1 MKSLVNQHS
10 YHKIIF
16 HSLRGGLCNRLRA
29 LSACLCVSKFLDI
42 PLEICWQPHESCNCY
57 FDDIYEKPTKNNVK
71 FTSPET
77 INLTSHESDVIYVN
91 QMKGEDFFYDSYL
104 RNIVDKKDF
113 DVEYIQCVRSF
124 KIKPNLLTQIE
135 GFSNQFG
142 FDEKIL
148 GVHIRRTD
156 HINYIKLR
164 NLESRFSS
172 DEKFINTIE
181 REISEG
187 YSKIF
192 LATDNELSKK
202 MIFKNF
208 SGQTISYCEQFSD
221 DYQRHTSVEDAV
233 IDIYLLSR
241 CQKIIGTYGSSF
253 SKYAALLG
261 NIPLVYPK

>member
-1 MKSLVNQHS
+1 MKSLIKQHPEQ
-10 YHKIIF
+10 KILF

-57 FDDIYEKPTKNNVK
+57 FEDIYKKPTEKNVK
-71 FTSPET
+71 FISPEA
-77 INLTSHESDVIYVN
+77 INLSSNEPHVIYVN

-104 RNIVDKKDF
+104 RDRVDKEDF
-113 DVEYIQCVRSF
+113 DIEYVRFVRSW
-124 KIKPNLLTQIE
+124 KIEPNLLRRIE
-135 GFSNQFG
+135 EFSDKFG

-187 YSKIF
+187 YSNIF

-202 MIFKNF
+202 MIFNNF
-208 SGQTISYCEQFSD
+208 SGQVISYCEQFSD
-221 DYQRHTSVEDAV
+221 NYQRHTSVEDAF
-233 IDIYLLSR
+233 IDLYLLSR

-253 SKYAALLG
+253 SRYAALLG
-261 NIPLVYPK
+261 NISLVYPK